1 MQGIIDTGESSC
13 WIVGKDEFDL
23 DEDIFQELKNKMG
36 YNTGHSAYSEDI
48 KFQKFTG
55 MGLNGFIL
63 K

>member
-36 YNTGHSAYSEDI
+36 YNIGSPLDNI
-48 KFQKFTG
+48 DFGNQKYRV
-55 MGLNGFIL
+55 